1 LRRAARGGRLNAA
14 MTTSHTITCPRC
26 GERLPEGL
34 TRCDA
39 CGAYLVSV
47 PATGATRGEHGGAR
61 GAAKGF
67 RPAPSGSPL
76 TGTAWAL
83 LVVGLVLGGAIGYS
97 LHEAIS
103 PKMQGGAPTGPADI
117 MAGAG
122 AGAGAGAI
130 GGSGM
135 GGGPMSGQA
144 PGQAPQMPAEI
155 AMQVQKF
162 RQVLARDPSNLEANI
177 GLGNLDFDSGQWAH
191 AVEHYTKALEK
202 DPKNGDVRV
211 DMAIAHHNLGQ
222 NDVAISE
229 LKRVTQDLPEHRNA
243 WLNLGVIAAT
253 VGDNSTAIKAWE
265 RYLVLEPNGPH
276 AASIRDEISRLKQGS

>member
-1 LRRAARGGRLNAA
+1 
-14 MTTSHTITCPRC
+14 MTASHTITCPRC

-47 PATGATRGEHGGAR
+47 PAASAARGEHGAGPR
-61 GAAKGF
+61 GAAKGL

-83 LVVGLVLGGAIGYS
+83 LLVGLVLGGAIGYS
-97 LHEAIS
+97 LHDAVA

-122 AGAGAGAI
+122 ASAGAGANS
-130 GGSGM
+130 GSGM
-135 GGGPMSGQA
+135 GGGPITGMGGQA

-155 AMQVQKF
+155 AMQVQKY
-162 RQVLARDPSNLEANI
+162 RQILARDPSNLEANI
-177 GLGNLDFDSGQWAH
+177 GLGNLDFDSGQWAR
-191 AVEHYTKALEK
+191 AVEHYAKALEK

-211 DMAIAHHNLGQ
+211 DMAVAHHNMGQ
-222 NDVAISE
+222 NDLALSE
-229 LKRVTQDLPEHRNA
+229 LKRVTQDLPDHRNA
-243 WLNLGVIAAT
+243 WLNLGVISAT
-253 VGDNSTAIKAWE
+253 IGDNATAIKAWE

-276 AASIRDEISRLKQGS
+276 AASIREEISRLKQGS